1 VTYVRRLLLSRH
13 VRTSHTSRRVRTSC
27 MHMRLVAKS
36 PCKRLANGWPDSIID
51 RSDRTRTY
59 MHVYGLT
66 LLNVDTASFPFHG
79 ALVTGWLAMLL
90 PCSLYFSSQRGVRAH
105 AHGKLRELGGT
116 VVLCSTVY
124 VEDLTSRTSAVVVAY
139 VAPFWYRSARMH
151 GYDLA
156 GIRSIH
162 ACI

>member
-1 VTYVRRLLLSRH
+1 LIQRPFLSMELLS
-13 VRTSHTSRRVRTSC
+13 
-27 MHMRLVAKS
+27 
-36 PCKRLANGWPDSIID
+36 P
-51 RSDRTRTY
+51 
-59 MHVYGLT
+59 
-66 LLNVDTASFPFHG
+66 AS
-79 ALVTGWLAMLL
+79 WLAMLL

-162 ACI
+162 PCIYMTLVRACS